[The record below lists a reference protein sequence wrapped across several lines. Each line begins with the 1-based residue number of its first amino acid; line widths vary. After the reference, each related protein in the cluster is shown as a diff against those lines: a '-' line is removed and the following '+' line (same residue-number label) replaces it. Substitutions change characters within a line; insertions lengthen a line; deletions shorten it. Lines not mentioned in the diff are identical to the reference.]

1 MIFLKLGFRSLFR
14 QKRRTAVSLLVLTF
28 GIGCL
33 LLTDSHSRY
42 INWGLREST
51 IHSETGHIQVF
62 QQDFFLREE
71 SRVLE
76 FGLEDVEVLRNE
88 MLRLKNVSLVQA
100 RIDFMGL
107 VSNGEKSVACLGQG
121 VEPGLEKRLR
131 GLFRMPAAIYDALA
145 ARGDDVHV
153 IALGAGLARSLGVK
167 AGDSV
172 TFMSTT
178 AAGAL
183 NAMDLTVA
191 ATFRGFSSEYD
202 ERAAVVPLG
211 TAQLLLDTAKVKSLI
226 VTLDAT
232 EKTDAVFDRIG
243 RLARDKGF
251 PIVLKKWHERALYYR
266 QVEGFYKQVTG
277 FMSVVLFLIIF
288 FSTSNTILMAVVERT
303 PEIGTL
309 LALGTSRR
317 QTLTTFLSEGL
328 FIGLIGGALAAAFAF
343 LATRGLN
350 ALNIILPPPPGLAD
364 GYPLS
369 FRMSGA
375 STALIGLGAVAASS
389 LASIL
394 PTLRAVRMRI
404 VDALGH
410 I

>member
-33 LLTDSHSRY
+33 LLVDSHSRY
-42 INWGLREST
+42 IEWGLREST

-62 QQDFFLREE
+62 HRDFFVREE

-76 FGLEDVEVLRNE
+76 FGLDDVEALRNDLLRLEDVA
-88 MLRLKNVSLVQA
+88 LVQA
-100 RIDFMGL
+100 RVDFMGL
-107 VSNGEKSVACLGQG
+107 VSNGEKSVACLGQA
-121 VEPGLEKRLR
+121 VEPALEKRMR
-131 GLFRMPAAIYDALA
+131 GLFRMSAATYDALA

-153 IALGAGLARSLGVK
+153 IALGRGLARSLGVQ

-178 AAGAL
+178 AEGAL
-183 NAMDLTVA
+183 NAMDLEVA
-191 ATFRGFSSEYD
+191 ATFTGAAAEYD
-202 ERAAVVPLG
+202 ERAAVVPLA
-211 TAQLLLDTAKVKSLI
+211 TARLLLDSAKVKHLL
-226 VTLDAT
+226 VTLT
-232 EKTDAVFDRIG
+232 STSRTDAVYEAIG
-243 RLARDKGF
+243 RLARDKGY
-251 PIVLKKWHERALYYR
+251 PVALKKWHERAQYYR
-266 QVEGFYKQVTG
+266 QVQGFYEQVTG
-277 FMSVVLFLIIF
+277 FLSVVLFLIIF

-317 QTLTTFLSEGL
+317 QTLLTFLSEGL
-328 FIGLIGGALAAAFAF
+328 FIGLIGGVLSALVAF

-350 ALNIILPPPPGLAD
+350 ALAIVLPPPPGLTD

-369 FRMSGA
+369 FRMSAGG
-375 STALIGLGAVAASS
+375 TALIVLGAVLAAAAASV
-389 LASIL
+389 L
-394 PTLRAVRMRI
+394 PTLRAARMRI